1 MSLSSRRPRGPGRPG
16 RQAHAVRAAAW
27 AGAAAAAFGTVA
39 GAAEL
44 YYQPIV
50 TLSSAYNSN
59 IDLDNP
65 KTKAVGYFAD
75 AATNIG
81 IATPQSDTLL
91 QPRLL
96 YNYYPTLAN
105 RNRLEGFL
113 NMNSRYSWQRDKF
126 NFYGFFDHRD
136 DVNAEQPGATT
147 NPVNPDV
154 GNTSPTTGQVLVG
167 TTRNYLI
174 LDPTYTHLLTP
185 LSSIG
190 FAGEYQRMDWSP
202 ANTTGHLNF
211 DYYQGRLFYAKTID
225 LRSDFQIGAYGSRY
239 QAAAIDSHSNSGGLQ
254 FNGGYNW
261 TQVLRSTLTVQWQ
274 RTKFQEN
281 NVRVFDV
288 TSNPWA
294 ATFTTVYKEQISSYS
309 FSLGR
314 TIYPSSAGGLYT
326 TDQVRGQYDRDFT
339 QRVHFTTAL
348 RFFRDRT
355 TTGVVGDNT
364 RDYATGTVRLQ
375 YMMTQYFF
383 VAGTY
388 GYTYQKYRVNPNS
401 ASGHVVSVA
410 FGYRGLDR
418 QTH

>member
-1 MSLSSRRPRGPGRPG
+1 
-16 RQAHAVRAAAW
+16 VRAAAA

-39 GAAEL
+39 GAAEV

-50 TLSSAYNSN
+50 TLTSAYNSN
-59 IDLDNP
+59 IDLDTTT
-65 KTKAVGYFAD
+65 KTTAVGYFAD

-96 YNYYPTLAN
+96 YNYYPSLAN

-113 NMNSRYSWQRDKF
+113 NMSSHYSWQRDKL

-136 DVNAEQPGATT
+136 DVNAEQPGAVQNT
-147 NPVNPDV
+147 VNPDV
-154 GNTSPTTGQVLVG
+154 GNTTPTTGHILVG

-190 FAGEYQRMDWSP
+190 LAGEYQRLDWSP
-202 ANTTGHLNF
+202 SNTTGHLNF

-225 LRSDFQIGAYGSRY
+225 LRTDFQVGAYGSRY
-239 QAAAIDSHSNSGGLQ
+239 QASGIDSHSTSGGLQ

-261 TQVLRSTLTVQWQ
+261 TEVLRSNLTVQWQ

-281 NVRVFDV
+281 NPHVFDV

-294 ATFTTVYKEQISSYS
+294 ATFNTVYKEQASSYS
-309 FSLGR
+309 FSFGR

-326 TDQVRGQYDRDFT
+326 TDQVRGQYDRDYT
-339 QRVHFTTAL
+339 QRLHFTTAL
-348 RFFRDRT
+348 RYFRDRT
-355 TTGVVGDNT
+355 TTGVLGDNT
-364 RDYATGTVRLQ
+364 RDYATVSVHLQ
-375 YMMTQYFF
+375 YMMTRFFF
-383 VAGTY
+383 VAGNY
-388 GYTYQKYRVNPNS
+388 GYTYQKYRIDTNS
-401 ASGHVVSVA
+401 ASGHVVSLA

-418 QTH
+418 QTR